1 MFGKAA
7 AAVPPFEFVVVWKSQ
22 PATVVPL
29 VAVTTVR
36 EMYGPHV
43 FRLYQKSWPEAG
55 TAPFVSLSAT
65 LSMMDAHGVMSR
77 VPSSLVSR
85 SWPPAPALGARVW

>member
-1 MFGKAA
+1 MPVALRFVPVKAFRSVACAQSLEPLVPSRYMVPTPAFDLKSFGVFGEAA

-36 EMYGPHV
+36 EMYGPQV
-43 FRLYQKSWPEAG
+43 FRLYQKS
-55 TAPFVSLSAT
+55 
-65 LSMMDAHGVMSR
+65 
-77 VPSSLVSR
+77 
-85 SWPPAPALGARVW
+85 